1 VANLP
6 DVASVWDSIKGQ
18 ERAITALR
26 GASTSGAHSFLLV
39 GPEGCGREEAARALA
54 AFILLGTDD
63 AADERVRLV
72 MRGIHTD
79 LEEVRRDGASI
90 RVEQVEEVIEHAPL
104 AAREGP
110 HKVVILHEIDLMA
123 PAQVVR
129 LLKTVEEP
137 PTGVHF
143 ILLADQIT
151 DLLVTLASRSLVVH
165 FAELS
170 AESVS
175 SMLVAEG
182 VPAEAAAEA
191 ARAAHG
197 NLGAARLLASDPR
210 VGERREF
217 FADIP
222 THLDGTG
229 ATAAGI
235 VDRILAVLDEVVEPL
250 KEHHAREVADLEASW
265 AAMGVKRSPK
275 KALDDRHKR
284 EIRRHRTDALRSG
297 LTEIAGVYRD
307 ELVRNDHLNRADTY
321 VAAIERIHDA
331 MRRLSLSAN
340 ESMLL
345 RDLVW
350 SLPSPDAD
358 ARLQHA
364 LAERA

>member
-1 VANLP
+1 MASLP
-6 DVASVWDSIKGQ
+6 VVASVWESIKGQ
-18 ERAITALR
+18 DRALTTLR
-26 GASTSGAHSFLLV
+26 GAATSGAHAFMLV

-54 AFILLGTDD
+54 AVILLGSDD
-63 AADERVRLV
+63 GDDERVRLV
-72 MRGIHTD
+72 MRGIHAD
-79 LEEVRRDGASI
+79 LDEVRRDGASI
-90 RVEQVEEVIEHAPL
+90 RVEQVEEIIEHAPL

-137 PTGVHF
+137 PAGVHF
-143 ILLADQIT
+143 ILLADQVT
-151 DLLVTLASRSLVVH
+151 DLLVTLASRSVVVH

-170 AESVS
+170 PESVAAT
-175 SMLVAEG
+175 LVAEG

-197 NLGAARLLASDPR
+197 NLGAARLLATDPR

-217 FADIP
+217 FAGIP
-222 THLDGTG
+222 ARLDGTG
-229 ATAAGI
+229 ATAAAE

-284 EIRRHRTDALRSG
+284 EIRRHRTDALRAG

-307 ELVRNDHLNRADTY
+307 ELVRNGHLHRAGTY
-321 VAAIERIHDA
+321 VGAIERIHDA

-340 ESMLL
+340 EAMLL

-364 LAERA
+364 LAERS

>member
-210 VGERREF
+210 GGERREF